1 MYPCSLSDW
10 GDKMI
15 MIIWSPFLSPFWFS
29 LFGLGI
35 IIPCMAMAITRQRGA
50 GFRLIA
56 AVALLAALG
65 NPSFEVE
72 NREALKDIVA
82 LVIDHSGSQS
92 LSNRPAQTDHTVE
105 TVKKKLANLPNID
118 VRTIDVTDANDDG
131 TRAFHA
137 LQRGLSDVAPERI
150 GGALLITDGQID
162 DVPKSIEALGFHAP
176 VHALITGYDGE
187 RDRRIELI
195 DTPQFGIVGKD
206 QLIRLRIT
214 DPGSTAPISV
224 TVRRDGQPIAGG
236 TAEPGRLISL
246 PVHIDHGGPNLVEI
260 EADPVA
266 GELTTINNKAV
277 ITIEGV
283 RDRLKVLLVSGIPH
297 PGERTWRNTLKS
309 DANVDLVHF
318 TILRPPEKQDGT
330 PVNELSLIAF
340 PTRELFETKIADF
353 DLIIFDRYADLA
365 ILPPTYFG
373 NIVRYVRNGGA
384 LLIAAGPEF
393 AGSESPAETPLR
405 ALLPAFPDG
414 DIIEHPFLPHLTEA
428 GKRHPVTRDLSGSAT
443 EPPQWGEWTRQ
454 ISTGN
459 ISGTAIMSGDA
470 DKPLLIL
477 RHENKGR
484 VALLLS
490 DHAWLWAR
498 NFRGGGP
505 HLDLLRRLGHWLM
518 KEPQLEEEALRAT
531 TQGTHLFIERQT
543 MADAISAINVTGP
556 NGQTQSVTLQPYK
569 PGLWRGD
576 INPDALGLYRI
587 NDGALTAFA
596 NLGPANPREFQNVLS
611 TPDKLAALT
620 TATGGSVRRIAH
632 LKDDMPM
639 IPSIVSLSGNG
650 RFAGNDFIAFRNT
663 GSSTILGLS
672 LWPIFIGVAGLALL
686 MASLL
691 AGWLGEGRGF
701 RRQPRL

>member
-1 MYPCSLSDW
+1 MISL
-10 GDKMI
+10 
-15 MIIWSPFLSPFWFS
+15 IWSPILPPFWFS
-29 LFGLGI
+29 LLGLSLL
-35 IIPCMAMAITRQRGA
+35 IPVIAMAVARQRGA
-50 GFRLIA
+50 AFRLIA
-56 AVALLAALG
+56 ALGLLAALG
-65 NPSFEVE
+65 NPSFESE
-72 NREALKDIVA
+72 KREPLKDIIA

-92 LSNRPAQTDHTVE
+92 LSNRADQTDKTVE
-105 TVKKKLANLPNID
+105 AVKKKLANLPMID
-118 VRTIDVTDANDDG
+118 VRTIDVTDTTEDG
-131 TRAFHA
+131 TLAFHA
-137 LQRGLSDVAPERI
+137 LQRGLADVAPERI
-150 GGALLITDGQID
+150 GGVLFITDGQVD
-162 DVPKSIEALGFHAP
+162 DVPKSIDALGFHAP
-176 VHALITGYDGE
+176 VHALITGYEGE

-195 DTPQFGIVGKD
+195 DTPQFGLVGKD

-214 DPGSTAPISV
+214 DKGSNTPIPV
-224 TVRRDGQPIAGG
+224 TVKRDGQSVAGG
-236 TAEPGRLISL
+236 TAEPGKLITL
-246 PVHIDHGGPNLVEI
+246 PIHIDHGGPNLIEI
-260 EADPVA
+260 EAEPA
-266 GELTTINNKAV
+266 GDELTTINNKAV
-277 ITIEGV
+277 LAIEGI
-283 RDRLKVLLVSGIPH
+283 RDRLKVLLVSGVPH

-373 NIVRYVRNGGA
+373 NIVNYVRNGGA

-393 AGSESPAETPLR
+393 AGAESPAETPLR

-414 DIIEHPFLPHLTEA
+414 EIIEHPFLPRLTEA

-470 DKPLLIL
+470 NKPLLIL

-518 KEPQLEEEALRAT
+518 KEPQLEEEAIRAS
-531 TQGTHLFIERQT
+531 TQGTHLSIERQT
-543 MADAISAINVTGP
+543 MADTVNPVTVTGP
-556 NGQTQSVTLQPYK
+556 NGQSQSVTLLPFK
-569 PGLWRGD
+569 PGLWRAD
-576 INPDALGLYRI
+576 INPNILGLYRI
-587 NDGALTAFA
+587 SDGVLTAFA

-611 TPDKLAALT
+611 TQDKLAALT
-620 TATGGSVRRIAH
+620 TATGGSVRRIARH
-632 LKDDMPM
+632 KEDTPL
-639 IPSIVSLSGNG
+639 IPSILTLSDTT
-650 RFAGNDFIAFRNT
+650 RHAGNDFIAFKNT
-663 GSSTILGLS
+663 GSSTLLGLS
-672 LWPIFIGVAGLALL
+672 LWPIFIGITGLALL
-686 MASLL
+686 IASLL
-691 AGWLGEGRGF
+691 TGWLGEGIGF
-701 RRQPRL
+701 RRQLRS

>member
-1 MYPCSLSDW
+1 MFS
-10 GDKMI
+10 I
-15 MIIWSPFLSPFWFS
+15 VWSPILSSLWFS
-29 LFGLGI
+29 LLSLGI
-35 IIPCMAMAITRQRGA
+35 ILPIIAMMIARQRGA
-50 GFRLIA
+50 LYRLIA
-56 AVALLAALG
+56 AIALIAALG
-65 NPSFEVE
+65 NPSFEIE

-92 LSNRPAQTDHTVE
+92 LSNRSDQTNKTIDA
-105 TVKKKLANLPNID
+105 VKKKLANLPTID
-118 VRTIDVTDANDDG
+118 VRTIEVNDTNDDG
-131 TRAFHA
+131 TLAFHA
-137 LQRGLSDVAPERI
+137 LQRGHSDVAPELI
-150 GGALLITDGQID
+150 GGALFITDGQVD
-162 DVPKSIEALGFHAP
+162 DVPKSIEALGFKAP
-176 VHALITGYDGE
+176 VHALITGYEGE

-206 QLIRLRIT
+206 QLIRLRVT
-214 DPGSTAPISV
+214 DPGSNAPIPV

-236 TAEPGRLISL
+236 TAQPGKLISL
-246 PVHIDHGGPNLVEI
+246 PIHIEHGGPNVIEI
-260 EADPVA
+260 EAEPVN

-277 ITIEGV
+277 ITIEGI

-365 ILPPTYFG
+365 ILPPAYFA

-414 DIIEHPFLPHLTEA
+414 DIVEHPFLPRVTEA
-428 GKRHPVTRDLSGSAT
+428 GKRHPVTRDLSGSTT

-518 KEPQLEEEALRAT
+518 KEPQLEEEAIRAT
-531 TQGTHLFIERQT
+531 AQGTRLTIERQT
-543 MADAISAINVTGP
+543 MADAVKPITVTSP
-556 NGQTQSVTLQPYK
+556 NGQIQSVTLQSVK
-569 PGLWRGD
+569 PGLWRAELSPG
-576 INPDALGLYRI
+576 ALGLYRI
-587 NDGALTAFA
+587 SDGELTAFA

-611 TPDKLAALT
+611 TPDRLATLVG
-620 TATGGSVRRIAH
+620 ATGGSVRRIARH
-632 LKDDMPM
+632 QDETPL
-639 IPSIVSLSGNG
+639 IPSILTMSGNG
-650 RFAGNDFIAFRNT
+650 RYAGNDFIAFKNT
-663 GSSTILGLS
+663 GSSTLLGLS
-672 LWPIFIGVAGLALL
+672 HWPIFTGLAGLALL
-686 MASLL
+686 IASLL
-691 AGWLGEGRGF
+691 TGWLGEGIGF
-701 RRQPRL
+701 KRQPKL

>member
-1 MYPCSLSDW
+1 MFLLCLIDW
-10 GDKMI
+10 GVKMGS
-15 MIIWSPFLSPFWFS
+15 IIWSPILSPLW
-29 LFGLGI
+29 FGLLGI
-35 IIPCMAMAITRQRGA
+35 GILIPILAMAATRQRGA
-50 GFRLIA
+50 VFRLVA
-56 AVALLAALG
+56 ALGLLAALG
-65 NPSFEVE
+65 NPSFEFE
-72 NREALKDIVA
+72 KREPLKDIVA
-82 LVIDHSGSQS
+82 LVIDHSGSQT
-92 LSNRPAQTDHTVE
+92 LSTRSDQTDRAVE
-105 TVKKKLANLPNID
+105 AVKNQLSALPNIEL
-118 VRTIDVTDANDDG
+118 RTINVTDSNEDG
-131 TRAFHA
+131 TLAFHA
-137 LQRGLSDVAPERI
+137 LQRGISDIAPERI
-150 GGALLITDGQID
+150 GGVLFITDGLVD
-162 DVPKSIEALGFHAP
+162 DIPKSIEALGFHAP
-176 VHALITGYDGE
+176 VHALITGYEGE

-195 DTPQFGIVGKD
+195 DTPQFGLVGKD
-206 QLIRLRIT
+206 QQIRLRIT
-214 DPGSTAPISV
+214 DPGSTAPIPV

-236 TAEPGRLISL
+236 TAAPGKLITL
-246 PVHIDHGGPNLVEI
+246 PIHIDHGGPNLIEI
-260 EADPVA
+260 EAEPAAD
-266 GELTTINNKAV
+266 ELTPINNKAV
-277 ITIEGV
+277 ITIEGI

-340 PTRELFETKIADF
+340 PTRELFETKITDF

-365 ILPPTYFG
+365 ILPPAYFG

-414 DIIEHPFLPHLTEA
+414 DIIEHPFLPRLTEA

-459 ISGTAIMSGDA
+459 ISGAAIMSGDA

-518 KEPQLEEEALRAT
+518 KEPQLEEEAIRAT
-531 TQGTHLFIERQT
+531 AQGTRLTIERQT
-543 MADAISAINVTGP
+543 MADSIGPMNVTGP
-556 NGQTQSVTLQPYK
+556 NGQSQSVTLQPSK
-569 PGLWRGD
+569 PGLWRAE
-576 INPDALGLYRI
+576 INPSTLGLYRI
-587 NDGALTAFA
+587 SDGSLTAFA

-611 TPDKLAALT
+611 TPEKLAALT
-620 TATGGSVRRIAH
+620 AATGGSVRRMARH
-632 LKDDMPM
+632 KEDVLS
-639 IPSIVSLSGNG
+639 IPSIVLLSGNV
-650 RFAGNDFIAFRNT
+650 RYAGNDFIAFKNT
-663 GSSTILGLS
+663 GSSTLLGLS
-672 LWPIFIGVAGLALL
+672 LWPIFIGFAGLALL

-691 AGWLGEGRGF
+691 TGWLGESMGV
-701 RRQPRL
+701 RRPPKL

>member
-1 MYPCSLSDW
+1 MFLLCLIDW
-10 GDKMI
+10 GIKMGT
-15 MIIWSPFLSPFWFS
+15 IIWSPVLPSYW
-29 LFGLGI
+29 I
-35 IIPCMAMAITRQRGA
+35 ILLAFAIFIPVIAMAVTRQRGTA
-50 GFRLIA
+50 FRLIA
-56 AVALLAALG
+56 ALSLLAALG
-65 NPSFEVE
+65 NPSFQFEK
-72 NREALKDIVA
+72 REPLKDVVA
-82 LVIDHSGSQS
+82 LVIDHTGSQS
-92 LSNRPAQTDHTVE
+92 LSTRIDQTDKAVE
-105 TVKKKLANLPNID
+105 SVKKKLLALPNIEI
-118 VRTIDVTDANDDG
+118 RTIDVNDTNEDG
-131 TRAFHA
+131 TLAFHA
-137 LQRGLSDVAPERI
+137 LQRGLSDIAPERLS
-150 GGALLITDGQID
+150 GALLITDGQID
-162 DVPKSIEALGFHAP
+162 DVPKSVEALGFHAP
-176 VHALITGYDGE
+176 LHALITGYEGE

-195 DTPQFGIVGKD
+195 DTPQFGLVGKD
-206 QLIRLRIT
+206 QQIRLRIT
-214 DPGSTAPISV
+214 DPGSTAPIPV

-236 TAEPGRLISL
+236 TAVPGKIITL
-246 PVHIDHGGPNLVEI
+246 PIHIEHGGPNLIEI
-260 EADPVA
+260 EADPA
-266 GELTTINNKAV
+266 ADELTTINNKSV
-277 ITIEGV
+277 IAIEGI
-283 RDRLKVLLVSGIPH
+283 RDRLKVLLVSGVPH

-365 ILPPTYFG
+365 ILPPAYFG

-414 DIIEHPFLPHLTEA
+414 DIIEHPFLPRLTEA

-443 EPPQWGEWTRQ
+443 EPPQWGAWTRQ

-518 KEPQLEEEALRAT
+518 KEPQLEEEAIRASAHNT
-531 TQGTHLFIERQT
+531 RLTIERQT
-543 MADAISAINVTGP
+543 MADTINPIILTAP
-556 NGQTQSVTLQPYK
+556 NGQTQSISLQQTK
-569 PGLWRGD
+569 PGLWRAEL
-576 INPDALGLYRI
+576 NPGALGLYRVS
-587 NDGALTAFA
+587 DGPLTAFA
-596 NLGPANPREFQNVLS
+596 HLGPANPREFQNVLS
-611 TPDKLAALT
+611 TPERLAAIT
-620 TATGGSVRRIAH
+620 AATGGSVRRIAH
-632 LKDDMPM
+632 HIKDTPT
-639 IPSIVSLSGNG
+639 IQAILSLSGNV
-650 RFAGNDFIAFRNT
+650 RYAGNDFIAFKNT
-663 GSSTILGLS
+663 DSSIIKGLS
-672 LWPIFIGVAGLALL
+672 LWPIFIGFSGLALL
-686 MASLL
+686 MAGLL
-691 AGWLGEGRGF
+691 IGWLGESIGF
-701 RRQPRL
+701 RPQLKL

>member
-1 MYPCSLSDW
+1 MFLLCLIDW
-10 GDKMI
+10 GVKMGS
-15 MIIWSPFLSPFWFS
+15 IIWSPVLSPFWFS
-29 LFGLGI
+29 LLGLGI
-35 IIPCMAMAITRQRGA
+35 IIPIIFMIITRQRGA
-50 GFRLIA
+50 FFRLIA
-56 AVALLAALG
+56 ALGLLAALG
-65 NPSFEVE
+65 NPSFEFE
-72 NREALKDIVA
+72 KREPLKDVVA
-82 LVIDHSGSQS
+82 LVVDHTGSQT
-92 LSNRPAQTDHTVE
+92 LSTRSEQTDKAVE
-105 TVKKKLANLPNID
+105 AVKKKLAALPNLDI
-118 VRTIDVTDANDDG
+118 RIIDVTDTNEDG
-131 TRAFHA
+131 TLAFHA
-137 LQRGLSDVAPERI
+137 LQRGLSDIAPERI
-150 GGALLITDGQID
+150 GGALLITDGQVD
-162 DVPKSIEALGFHAP
+162 DIPKSIEALGFHAP
-176 VHALITGYDGE
+176 VHALITGYEGE

-195 DTPQFGIVGKD
+195 DTPQFGLVGKD
-206 QLIRLRIT
+206 QQIRLRIT
-214 DPGSTAPISV
+214 DPGSSAPIPV
-224 TVRRDGQPIAGG
+224 TVKRDGQPIASG
-236 TAEPGRLISL
+236 TAVPGKLITL
-246 PVHIDHGGPNLVEI
+246 PIHIDHGGPNLIEI
-260 EADPVA
+260 EAEPA
-266 GELTTINNKAV
+266 ASELTPINNKAV
-277 ITIEGV
+277 LNIEGI

-340 PTRELFETKIADF
+340 PTRELFETKITDF

-365 ILPPTYFG
+365 ILPPAYFG
-373 NIVRYVRNGGA
+373 NIVRYVRDGGA

-414 DIIEHPFLPHLTEA
+414 DIIEHPFLPRLTDA
-428 GKRHPVTRDLSGSAT
+428 GKRHPVTRDLSGSAN

-518 KEPQLEEEALRAT
+518 KEPQLEEEAIRAT
-531 TQGTHLFIERQT
+531 AQGTRLIIERQT
-543 MADAISAINVTGP
+543 MADSVGPMNVTGP
-556 NGQTQSVTLQPYK
+556 NGQTQSVTLQQTK
-569 PGLWRGD
+569 PGLWRAEV
-576 INPDALGLYRI
+576 NPGALGLYRI
-587 NDGALTAFA
+587 SDGSLTAFA
-596 NLGPANPREFQNVLS
+596 NLGPTNPREFQNVLS
-611 TPDKLAALT
+611 TPEKLAAIT
-620 TATGGSVRRIAH
+620 AATGGSVRRLAH
-632 LKDDMPM
+632 HQEDSLS
-639 IPSIVSLSGNG
+639 IPSILSLNGNV
-650 RFAGNDFIAFRNT
+650 RYAGNDFIAFRNT

-672 LWPIFIGVAGLALL
+672 LWPIFIGVTGLALL

-691 AGWLGEGRGF
+691 TGWLGESISV
-701 RRQPRL
+701 RRQPKL

>member
-1 MYPCSLSDW
+1 MFLLCLIDW
-10 GDKMI
+10 GVKMGS
-15 MIIWSPFLSPFWFS
+15 IIWSPVLSPFWFS
-29 LFGLGI
+29 LLGFGI
-35 IIPCMAMAITRQRGA
+35 IIPIIAMIATRQRGA
-50 GFRLIA
+50 FVRLIA
-56 AVALLAALG
+56 ALGLLVALG
-65 NPSFEVE
+65 NPSFEFE
-72 NREALKDIVA
+72 QRESLKDVVA
-82 LVIDHSGSQS
+82 LVVDHTGSQT
-92 LSNRPAQTDHTVE
+92 LSTRNDQTEKTVE
-105 TVKKKLANLPNID
+105 AVKKKLSALPNID
-118 VRTIDVTDANDDG
+118 IRTIDVTDTNEDG
-131 TRAFHA
+131 TLAFHA
-137 LQRGLSDVAPERI
+137 LQRGLSDIAPERI
-150 GGALLITDGQID
+150 GGALLITDGQVD
-162 DVPKSIEALGFHAP
+162 DIPKSIEALGFHAP
-176 VHALITGYDGE
+176 VHALITGYEGE

-195 DTPQFGIVGKD
+195 DTPQFGLVGKD
-206 QLIRLRIT
+206 QQIRLRIT
-214 DPGSTAPISV
+214 DPGSSAPIPV
-224 TVRRDGQPIAGG
+224 TVKRDGQPIASG
-236 TAEPGRLISL
+236 TAVPGKLITL
-246 PVHIDHGGPNLVEI
+246 PIHIDHGGPNLIEI
-260 EADPVA
+260 EAEPA
-266 GELTTINNKAV
+266 ASELTTINNKAV
-277 ITIEGV
+277 LNIEGI

-365 ILPPTYFG
+365 ILPPAYFG
-373 NIVRYVRNGGA
+373 NIVRYVRDGGA

-414 DIIEHPFLPHLTEA
+414 DIIEHPFLPRLTDA
-428 GKRHPVTRDLSGSAT
+428 GKRHPVTRDLSGSAS

-518 KEPQLEEEALRAT
+518 KEPQLEEEAIRAT
-531 TQGTHLFIERQT
+531 AQGTRLIIERQT
-543 MADAISAINVTGP
+543 MADSVGPMNVTGP
-556 NGQTQSVTLQPYK
+556 NGQTQSVTLQQTK
-569 PGLWRGD
+569 PGLWRAEV
-576 INPDALGLYRI
+576 NPGALGLYRI
-587 NDGALTAFA
+587 SDGSLTAFA
-596 NLGPANPREFQNVLS
+596 NLGPTNPREFQNVLS
-611 TPDKLAALT
+611 TPEKLAAIT
-620 TATGGSVRRIAH
+620 AATGGSVRRLAH
-632 LKDDMPM
+632 HQKDSLS
-639 IPSIVSLSGNG
+639 IPSIFSLSGNV
-650 RFAGNDFIAFRNT
+650 RYAGNDFIAFRNT

-672 LWPIFIGVAGLALL
+672 LWPIFIGVTGLALL

-691 AGWLGEGRGF
+691 AGWLGESIGV
-701 RRQPRL
+701 RRQPKL